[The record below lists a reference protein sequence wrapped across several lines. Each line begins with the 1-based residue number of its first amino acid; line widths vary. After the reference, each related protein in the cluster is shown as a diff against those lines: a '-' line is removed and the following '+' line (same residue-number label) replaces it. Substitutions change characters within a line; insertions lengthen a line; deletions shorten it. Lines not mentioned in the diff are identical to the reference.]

1 MAASTYK
8 EGDSDPF
15 IYETLK
21 KYIKGRVFVNSDNN
35 IYLVQ
40 NDQKYKLFGNTKI
53 YGASKFAVYSWD
65 GRRLRSMWQSEVFE
79 PVIAD
84 YYMYEEFNRTYLF
97 LLRTSSES
105 IFGDD
110 QSQFIYIETK

>member
-1 MAASTYK
+1 MVLQNSLCILGT
-8 EGDSDPF
+8 EGDSAVCGS
-15 IYETLK
+15 LK
-21 KYIKGRVFVNSDNN
+21 F
-35 IYLVQ
+35 
-40 NDQKYKLFGNTKI
+40 
-53 YGASKFAVYSWD
+53 
-65 GRRLRSMWQSEVFE
+65 FE